1 MSNMEQSTTDEQ
13 EELDGLNEIVS
24 FTEDVLERMD
34 AKSIAGHLT
43 LVKRVG
49 VILITFTSILCFAT
63 TMQIVLSSVTQ
74 TNTNIVNV
82 QNVPVAYFIEQKY
95 ALTEEVYL
103 TVCSMR
109 NTSVIEMRKFYNG
122 QPTSD
127 GLFLSLVQWTFLKR
141 IIPFVDKTLH
151 IARV

>member
-1 MSNMEQSTTDEQ
+1 MEKSTTDEQ
-13 EELDGLNEIVS
+13 KEELDGLNEIVS

-34 AKSIAGHLT
+34 AKSLAGHLT
-43 LVKRVG
+43 LVKRSG
-49 VILITFTSILCFAT
+49 VILITFTSILCFAA
-63 TMQIVLSSVTQ
+63 TMQIVLSSVGQ
-74 TNTNIVNV
+74 TSTTDNV
-82 QNVPVAYFIEQKY
+82 QNVPVVCSIEQKY

-109 NTSVIEMRKFYNG
+109 NVSVIEMRKFYNG

-141 IIPFVDKTLH
+141 LVPFVDKALH
-151 IARV
+151 IAKV

>member
-1 MSNMEQSTTDEQ
+1 MEKSTTDEQ

-49 VILITFTSILCFAT
+49 VILITYTSILCFAA

-74 TNTNIVNV
+74 TNTTM
-82 QNVPVAYFIEQKY
+82 YK
-95 ALTEEVYL
+95 T
-103 TVCSMR
+103 
-109 NTSVIEMRKFYNG
+109 
-122 QPTSD
+122 
-127 GLFLSLVQWTFLKR
+127 FLSLFHRAEVCADRVGVPNNLQHEERECHRNAEILQRTTNVRR
-141 IIPFVDKTLH
+141 IIFFIISSVDFLEKTCTFCRQSLAH
-151 IARV
+151 C

>member
-1 MSNMEQSTTDEQ
+1 MSNMEKSTTDEQ
-13 EELDGLNEIVS
+13 EKLDDDLNEIVS

-49 VILITFTSILCFAT
+49 VILITFTSILCFAA
-63 TMQIVLSSVTQ
+63 TMQIVLSSVPQ
-74 TNTNIVNV
+74 TNTTDNV
-82 QNVPVAYFIEQKY
+82 QSDPFVCSIEQKY

-103 TVCSMR
+103 TVCSKR
-109 NTSVIEMRKFYNG
+109 NVSVIEMRKFYNG

-127 GLFLSLVQWTFLKR
+127 GLFVSLVQWTFLKR
-141 IIPFVDKTLH
+141 LVPFVDKTLH

>member
-1 MSNMEQSTTDEQ
+1 MEKSTTDKQ

-74 TNTNIVNV
+74 TNTNIVDV
-82 QNVPVAYFIEQKY
+82 QNVPVVCSIEQKY

-109 NTSVIEMRKFYNG
+109 NMRKFYNG

-127 GLFLSLVQWTFLKR
+127 GLFFIISSVDFLEKTCTFCRQNLA
-141 IIPFVDKTLH
+141 H
-151 IARV
+151 C

>member
-13 EELDGLNEIVS
+13 EELDGLNVIVS

-49 VILITFTSILCFAT
+49 VILITFTSILCFAA

-74 TNTNIVNV
+74 TNTTVNV
-82 QNVPVAYFIEQKY
+82 QNVPVVCSIEQKY

-122 QPTSD
+122 HPTAD

-141 IIPFVDKTLH
+141 LVPFVDKALH